1 MILKL
6 PVYFELL
13 EFVKPEESEEVI
25 SYLQGQLTD
34 TLIDLDGRTKRW
46 KLNPFK
52 DSKSKFKIL
61 TKSEV
66 LAKVKKLGGT
76 RESSL

>member
-1 MILKL
+1 MIIKL
-6 PVYFELL
+6 PIYFELL

-25 SYLQGQLTD
+25 SYLQGQFTD
-34 TLIDLDGRTKRW
+34 DLINQNGRNVKW

-66 LAKVKKLGGT
+66 LAKVKKLGKT
-76 RESSL
+76 DESSL